1 MVEQTTTGTGT
12 ASTTYSQYCSFRLP
26 CGICTKTNSICP
38 LGSGWTAGWQT
49 TPYSPWWGIYP
60 PTVTNPTITTQTGTT
75 VKAEYDRKN
84 DVDLDGQRFS
94 AVEYERG
101 EWKKGD

>member
-12 ASTTYSQYCSFRLP
+12 ATSTTYGQYYCSFRLP
-26 CGICTKTNSICP
+26 CGICTRTNSICP
-38 LGSGWTAGWQT
+38 LGSGWTAWWQT

-60 PTVTNPTITTQTGTT
+60 PTVTNPTITTQTGT
-75 VKAEYDRKN
+75 
-84 DVDLDGQRFS
+84 DVTLNMATGETTAKCDMSQ
-94 AVEYERG
+94 YERG